1 VPAALA
7 ADAIARYAVDV
18 DATPSWDA

>member
-7 ADAIARYAVDV
+7 AEAIARYAVDV